1 MERPARKRQSTKDAE
16 PVKIPQQRTQPIE
29 DAIRARAYQIYI
41 ERGRVPGHD
50 LDDWL
55 RAEREIKSNR

>member
-1 MERPARKRQSTKDAE
+1 MERPARKRQATKEAS
-16 PVKIPQQRTQPIE
+16 PAQAPQSRTQPLE
-29 DAIRARAYQIYI
+29 EAIRVRAYQIYI
-41 ERGRVPGHD
+41 ERGRVPGND

>member
-1 MERPARKRQSTKDAE
+1 MERPARKKQTTKE
-16 PVKIPQQRTQPIE
+16 IPPAKVPYPRTQPLE
-29 DAIRARAYQIYI
+29 EAIRVRAYQIYI
-41 ERGRVPGHD
+41 ERGRGPGHD